1 MSVHLVQLTISLED
15 ERIQRDIYD
24 AAQKQIIKD
33 LEDEFRKI
41 VFDDNQNGRYAGITP
56 WTEEQ
61 FRQFLNKNRDN
72 IVEKAAGI
80 LAEKLSRSKAVKEIA
95 SSIAESASK

>member
-1 MSVHLVQLTISLED
+1 MLHIVNVAISIDD
-15 ERIQRDIYD
+15 EKIQSDVYN
-24 AAQKQIIKD
+24 AALKQIVKD
-33 LEDEFRKI
+33 IEDNFRKI
-41 VFDDNQNGRYAGITP
+41 VFDDNPNGRYAGITP

-61 FRQFLNKNRDN
+61 FRQFLNENRDN

-95 SSIAESASK
+95 SGIAESASK

>member
-1 MSVHLVQLTISLED
+1 MLHIVNVAVSIDD
-15 ERIQRDIYD
+15 EKIQNDVYD
-24 AAQKQIIKD
+24 AALKQIVKEI
-33 LEDEFRKI
+33 EEEFRRV
-41 VFDDNQNGRYAGITP
+41 VFDDNPNGRYAGITP

-61 FRQFLNKNRDN
+61 FRRFLDKNKDN

-95 SSIAESASK
+95 SGIAEAANK